1 MNPNYAGK
9 KKPVAKLGDASFKKS
24 SRKAQLAIQPSGP
37 MIREAVVI
45 YCDAP
50 SVGKKKNKRGSKD
63 PVTAEFIPGMR
74 LPAKV
79 SKNGSSVSAVI
90 PANIAGY
97 CFMLIDENGF
107 MQFSDVAAAK

>member
-37 MIREAVVI
+37 MIREAAVI

-63 PVTAEFIPGMR
+63 AVTAEFIPGMR